1 MKDTSLI
8 CSYRDDII
16 KYLMKKYPK
25 ARREDIE
32 DVVQSAI
39 IKATLSFKQWRGETS
54 LKNWL
59 TKIAVN
65 SYIEIY
71 RKSYMK
77 NESLINSDDM
87 NSVFE
92 NMIQEDFSETLCENN
107 YLISLYNELMSGLE
121 DNTSVITFNL
131 NVIDDIDYKDIATK
145 QNISVQAVK
154 SRVHRGKMLLQ
165 KKYRKISYKYE
176 ESTV

>member
-1 MKDTSLI
+1 
-8 CSYRDDII
+8 
-16 KYLMKKYPK
+16 MKKYPK

-39 IKATLSFKQWRGETS
+39 IKATLSYKQWRGETS

>member
-1 MKDTSLI
+1 
-8 CSYRDDII
+8 
-16 KYLMKKYPK
+16 MKKYPK
-25 ARREDIE
+25 ARKEDIE

-39 IKATLSFKQWRGETS
+39 IKATLSCKQWRGETT
-54 LKNWL
+54 LKSWL
-59 TKIAVN
+59 TKIAIN

-77 NESLINSDDM
+77 NESLINSEDM

-107 YLISLYNELMSGLE
+107 YLISLYDELMSGLE
-121 DNTSVITFNL
+121 DNISVITFNL

-145 QNISVQAVK
+145 QNISIAAVK
-154 SRVHRGKMLLQ
+154 SRVHRGKMMLQ
-165 KKYRKISYKYE
+165 KKYRKISHKYE

>member
-1 MKDTSLI
+1 MKDTLLI

-25 ARREDIE
+25 ARKEDIE

-39 IKATLSFKQWRGETS
+39 IKATFSYKQWRGETT
-54 LKNWL
+54 LKSWL
-59 TKIAVN
+59 TKIAIN
-65 SYIEIY
+65 SYVEIY

-77 NESLINSDDM
+77 NESLINSEDTDF
-87 NSVFE
+87 VFE
-92 NMIQEDFSETLCENN
+92 NIIQEDFSETLCENN
-107 YLISLYNELMSGLE
+107 YLISLHNELMSGLE
-121 DNTSVITFNL
+121 DNISVITFNL

-145 QNISVQAVK
+145 QNISIAAVK
-154 SRVHRGKMLLQ
+154 SRVHRGKMMLQ
-165 KKYRKISYKYE
+165 KKYRKISHKYE

>member
-25 ARREDIE
+25 ARKEDIE
-32 DVVQSAI
+32 DVVQSSI
-39 IKATLSFKQWRGETS
+39 IKASVSYKQWRGETT
-54 LKNWL
+54 LKSWL
-59 TKIAVN
+59 TKIAIN
-65 SYIEIY
+65 SYVEIY

-77 NESLINSDDM
+77 NESLINSDDT

-92 NMIQEDFSETLCENN
+92 NMIQEDFSETLCENS
-107 YLISLYNELMSGLE
+107 YLKSLYDDLMSGLE
-121 DNTSVITFNL
+121 DNISIKTFNL

-145 QNISVQAVK
+145 QNISIAAVK

-165 KKYRKISYKYE
+165 KKYREISSKYE